1 MEPCRAGD
9 DHKGG
14 VESQY
19 GDLEGLKT
27 SSRRFTLFD
36 EQDPDPDPHRS
47 KKTESGS
54 ALK

>member
-14 VESQY
+14 MESQY

-27 SSRRFTLFD
+27 STGSRRFTLFD

-47 KKTESGS
+47 KK
-54 ALK
+54 LDPDPH